1 MPGAEEVAGALP
13 ELAAPVPALSPGR
26 GRRRFWR
33 FTSGSMLEEDPGGRL
48 GIAPFLRGSTRGT
61 TMRRAMALA
70 AAGAVIGLGAG
81 AAVPAM
87 GATTDLRFFTVSQGE
102 TQTAHGFIIVEKVL
116 QDGKKVGTDR
126 LVCTFR
132 GHKADCKI
140 TVKLTGR
147 GNLRLTATFGENS
160 NHGPL
165 KIVGGTAAYA
175 GASGDGNYRNVT
187 SNKTKVLLH
196 VTTPDAAAAPPAV
209 PYP

>member
-1 MPGAEEVAGALP
+1 
-13 ELAAPVPALSPGR
+13 
-26 GRRRFWR
+26 
-33 FTSGSMLEEDPGGRL
+33 
-48 GIAPFLRGSTRGT
+48 
-61 TMRRAMALA
+61 MRRAMALA

>member
-1 MPGAEEVAGALP
+1 
-13 ELAAPVPALSPGR
+13 
-26 GRRRFWR
+26 
-33 FTSGSMLEEDPGGRL
+33 
-48 GIAPFLRGSTRGT
+48 
-61 TMRRAMALA
+61 MRRAMALA

-87 GATTDLRFFTVSQGE
+87 GATADLRFFTVSQGE
-102 TQTAHGFIIVEKVL
+102 KDSGHGFIIVEKVL
-116 QDGKKVGTDR
+116 QGGKKVGTDR

-147 GNLRLTATFGENS
+147 GQLKLTATLGENS

-165 KIVGGTAAYA
+165 KIVGGTDEFA
-175 GASGDGNYRNVT
+175 GASGDGSYRNVT
-187 SNKTKVLLH
+187 NTKTRVLLH
-196 VTTPDAAAAPPAV
+196 VTTPDASAPPGAV